1 VFCGSG
7 IELWAGSEGVAYSLG
22 IGGIEEEMVKIVG
35 EGRERLMIELVK
47 KKQSLTVL
55 NPG

>member
-7 IELWAGSEGVAYSLG
+7 IELWAGSEGIAYSLG